1 MNDTNCLFCKIIAKQ
16 IPSTIR
22 FEDENWLAFDDIH
35 KSAPVHVLLIP
46 KNHYKTLE
54 EIEIDSDQFYAQL
67 ISTAR
72 KIAHQVDISDN
83 YKLFMNVGE
92 KVQMIHHVHLHIM
105 GGWSK
110 DLLTEELDRQS
121 NKVLN

>member
-1 MNDTNCLFCKIIAKQ
+1 MNETNCLFCKIITKQ

-35 KSAPVHVLLIP
+35 KSAPEHVLIVP
-46 KNHYKTLE
+46 KKHYKSLE
-54 EIEIDSDQFYAQL
+54 EVEANDSQFHNNL
-67 ISTAR
+67 LTTAR
-72 KIAHQVDISDN
+72 KIAQQIGINDN

-92 KVQMIHHVHLHIM
+92 KVQMIHHLHLHLM

-110 DLLTEELDRQS
+110 NLTTEELDNQS
-121 NKVLN
+121 NQVLN